1 MFTPQGA
8 QKKKTLARVQTR
20 TEINEVESAKS
31 ELTYPDK
38 GASRKRE
45 RADEAP
51 SYSSRRSAR
60 VELRANI
67 PTDSSSQLLL
77 WISSRCDNFIS
88 DIISYYL
95 RNITFERMKVP
106 SHEGNNKLR
115 TGRGDVIFNEPVFSK
130 IRAHRRTNTHT
141 NKPSLLVDGYVTRK
155 IRQ

>member
-8 QKKKTLARVQTR
+8 QKNKTLARVQTR

-60 VELRANI
+60 VE
-67 PTDSSSQLLL
+67 SQGKYPHRFFVAT
-77 WISSRCDNFIS
+77 IIVNF
-88 DIISYYL
+88 
-95 RNITFERMKVP
+95 KQV
-106 SHEGNNKLR
+106 
-115 TGRGDVIFNEPVFSK
+115 
-130 IRAHRRTNTHT
+130 
-141 NKPSLLVDGYVTRK
+141 
-155 IRQ
+155 RQFY

>member
-60 VELRANI
+60 VE
-67 PTDSSSQLLL
+67 SQGKYPHRFFVAT
-77 WISSRCDNFIS
+77 IIVNFKQCDNFIS

-115 TGRGDVIFNEPVFSK
+115 TG
-130 IRAHRRTNTHT
+130 
-141 NKPSLLVDGYVTRK
+141 VT
-155 IRQ
+155 